1 MESKFLKICES
12 LRKKINE
19 QNNQLDPANPQSQVS
34 EPSTSTE
41 VSPVNDQQNNDINLS
56 DKNSSL
62 IPVATNEEIV
72 KLIQSIKDFYADDKK
87 LKDTDIEELK
97 SLDLTINDKNIK
109 DIISKLITKFSPT
122 IIDTNPE
129 NIKDSRYN

>member
-56 DKNSSL
+56 DKNIL
-62 IPVATNEEIV
+62 KNFFI
-72 KLIQSIKDFYADDKK
+72 DFASC
-87 LKDTDIEELK
+87 E
-97 SLDLTINDKNIK
+97 
-109 DIISKLITKFSPT
+109 
-122 IIDTNPE
+122 
-129 NIKDSRYN
+129 